1 MRYGNKYDNWLN
13 NMMTIKWQKNYKIQ
27 RHQNS

>member
-1 MRYGNKYDNWLN
+1 
-13 NMMTIKWQKNYKIQ
+13 MMTIKWQKNYKIQ